1 MKSHGYIAAIVAA
14 LWLLAVLALTG
25 CASTRIPADARH
37 ALSVT
42 AIESA
47 RDLRERKGSALRD
60 GYRRTLAVICALIER
75 DASQGRGW
83 VEWIVG
89 AAGLDSGPTGE
100 LAGDEREA
108 CR

>member
-1 MKSHGYIAAIVAA
+1 MKSQAYLATI
-14 LWLLAVLALTG
+14 LAVLLG
-25 CASTRIPADARH
+25 CSSRLPADARH

-60 GYRRTLAVICALIER
+60 GYRRTLAVLCAIVER

-89 AAGLDSGPTGE
+89 FAGVTGDGPNGRLDPQT
-100 LAGDEREA
+100 ANA
-108 CR
+108 CEESR